1 MDPRDGQAAQ
11 LLTGGNSAPSSS
23 SITQYFCMNFGPLS
37 PRKTLNY
44 TKIQLALLYL
54 KSSSEFKRQRS
65 SGEEGTKPNPGGI
78 PYLQAVP
85 AWARGQ
91 AIRSPFQTPIFE
103 PPQHGRGGMCGS
115 SIKPGGLSGLAREGP
130 GTELSGNIRQ

>member
-1 MDPRDGQAAQ
+1 
-11 LLTGGNSAPSSS
+11 
-23 SITQYFCMNFGPLS
+23 MNFGPLS

-44 TKIQLALLYL
+44 TKIQLSLLYL

-85 AWARGQ
+85 PWARGQ
-91 AIRSPFQTPIFE
+91 AVRCPSK
-103 PPQHGRGGMCGS
+103 PQSLNLLSTGGEEC
-115 SIKPGGLSGLAREGP
+115 AEAA
-130 GTELSGNIRQ
+130 

>member
-1 MDPRDGQAAQ
+1 
-11 LLTGGNSAPSSS
+11 
-23 SITQYFCMNFGPLS
+23 MNFGPLS

-103 PPQHGRGGMCGS
+103 PPQHRRGGMCGS
-115 SIKPGGLSGLAREGP
+115 SIKQVDFLVWHVRDLEQNCRGTSDNEREKVKLKGTPENSTPPQGFKESPGKFF
-130 GTELSGNIRQ
+130 